1 MKRHVAAYGV
11 TVLVALLLSIFIAYP
26 LGSVLVESFSIS
38 GPLPLPEL
46 RQITLDALDK
56 MEPAKR
62 EKSMARWVK
71 KVKPRQ
77 RMEATAAALELI
89 GQPVPWDRKDTFD
102 KQIPAAEKAVADLDV
117 ETRARF
123 DEQFPISVVMLHKR
137 ISLAFKIKSKISK
150 DEFDR
155 LRSGQQSGFGLA
167 HYLSVVTEGRLLKAT
182 RNSLT
187 LALITCVL
195 TTSLAF
201 AIAFGINRG
210 GIVFP
215 VLVRY
220 ATLTPLVSPPVIIA
234 TAAILLFGR
243 NGTFTKE
250 FLDHTLGWIDADV
263 TNLYGF
269 GGVIVAQVLGF
280 LPPAFIIMDNVL
292 SKHDGRVEEAAAS
305 QGANAWQIF
314 LHVTLPLSQPGLIRT
329 FILCFVLSMTD
340 FANPLVI
347 GKDFPVL
354 AGILYDEMT
363 GFQNTELAAAIAVW
377 IIVPAVSI
385 YFLLERI
392 GRRKRFD
399 TGDSSGGPPELPV
412 PRPVKIGLTIVSL
425 MVIGLILLLY
435 GTVILGSFVRL
446 WGVDYTFTLA
456 YYPFGE
462 WVYGKELVEQEI
474 GAGFVSLFQGFQVI
488 WKSLQVAAIAA
499 PLGGLLALVLAY
511 LVERV
516 RPPGSNIMSFVSML
530 PAVLPGVIF
539 GVGYIVA
546 FNFPFGMKELA
557 LTGTM
562 AILVINILF
571 GNIFVGVLAGRA
583 MLQRIDASVD
593 EAAEIL
599 GASLMQRFTRVILPM
614 MYKPALLG
622 TLYVFVHG
630 MTTLSAVFFLISS
643 EHKLAS
649 YAIFMSALEA
659 YFGAACAMSVSILLI
674 VFAVM
679 GAMALFEHHGPVWMR
694 IGARQTNRG

>member
-102 KQIPAAEKAVADLDV
+102 KQIPAAEKAVADLDA

-269 GGVIVAQVLGF
+269 GGVIVAQVFGF

-292 SKHDGRVEEAAAS
+292 SKYDGRVEEAAAS

-354 AGILYDEMT
+354 AGILYDEMV

-474 GAGFVSLFQGFQVI
+474 GAGFVSDFIVGQPI
-488 WKSLQVAAIAA
+488 WKSFQVAAIAA

-516 RPPGSNIMSFVSML
+516 RPPGGNIMSFVSML

-539 GVGYIVA
+539 GVGYIIA

-643 EHKLAS
+643 DHKLAS

>member
-1 MKRHVAAYGV
+1 MKRHFAGYSA
-11 TVLVALLLSIFIAYP
+11 TVLVALLLSVFIAYP
-26 LGSVLVESFSIS
+26 LGSVLVESFSVS

-46 RQITLDALDK
+46 RQITLNALDK
-56 MEPAKR
+56 MEPEER

-77 RMEATAAALELI
+77 RMESTAAALELI
-89 GQPVPWDRKDTFD
+89 GQPVTWDRMIAFD
-102 KQIPAAEKAVADLDV
+102 KQIPAANKAVADLNA
-117 ETRARF
+117 ETRVRF

-137 ISLAFKIKSKISK
+137 ISLAFKIKKKISK

-155 LRSGQQSGFGLA
+155 LRSGEQSGFGLT
-167 HYLSVVTEGRLLKAT
+167 HYISVVTDSRLVKAA

-187 LALITCVL
+187 LALIACVM

-210 GIVFP
+210 GIAYP
-215 VLVRY
+215 VLARY

-234 TAAILLFGR
+234 TAAVLLFGR
-243 NGTFTKE
+243 NGAFTKG
-250 FLDHTLGWIDADV
+250 FLDQTLGWIDADV

-269 GGVIVAQVLGF
+269 GGVIVAQVFGF

-305 QGANAWQIF
+305 QGANAWEIF
-314 LHVTLPLSQPGLIRT
+314 SRITLPLSQPGLIRT

-340 FANPLVI
+340 FANPMVI

-354 AGILYDEMT
+354 AGILYDEIT

-377 IIVPAVSI
+377 ILVPAISI
-385 YFLLERI
+385 YFLLERM

-399 TGDSSGGPPELPV
+399 TGASTGGPPELTV
-412 PRPVKIGLTIVSL
+412 PWPVKIGLTTVSL
-425 MVIGLILLLY
+425 LVIGLIVVLY
-435 GTVILGSFVRL
+435 GSVVVGSFVRL
-446 WGVDYTFTLA
+446 WGFDYTFTLA
-456 YYPFGE
+456 HYMSE
-462 WVYGKELVEQEI
+462 EAVS
-474 GAGFVSLFQGFQVI
+474 GFVSEWVGVQVI

-499 PLGGLLALVLAY
+499 PMGGFLALVLAY

-516 RPPGSNIMSFVSML
+516 HPPGGNIMSFVSML

-539 GVGYIVA
+539 GIGYIIA

-557 LTGTM
+557 LTGTT

-583 MLQRIDASVD
+583 VLQRIDASVD

-599 GASLMQRFTRVILPM
+599 GASLVQRFTRVILPM
-614 MYKPALLG
+614 MYKAALLG

-630 MTTLSAVFFLISS
+630 MTTLSAVVFLMSPDN
-643 EHKLAS
+643 KLAS
-649 YAIFMSALEA
+649 FGIFSSAIAS
-659 YFGAACAMSVSILLI
+659 YYGAACAMSVSILLI
-674 VFAVM
+674 VFTVM
-679 GAMALFEHHGPVWMR
+679 GAMALLEHHGPVWMR
-694 IGARQTNRG
+694 MGTRQTIRGGKVT

>member
-102 KQIPAAEKAVADLDV
+102 KQIPAAEKAVADLDA

-167 HYLSVVTEGRLLKAT
+167 HYLSVVTERRLLKAT

-234 TAAILLFGR
+234 MAAILLFGR

-269 GGVIVAQVLGF
+269 GGVIVAQVFGF

-354 AGILYDEMT
+354 AGILYDEMV

-446 WGVDYTFTLA
+446 WGIDYTLTLA

-462 WVYGKELVEQEI
+462 WVYGKELIEQELSD
-474 GAGFVSLFQGFQVI
+474 GFVSEFRGFQVI

-516 RPPGSNIMSFVSML
+516 RPPGGNIMSFVSML

-539 GVGYIVA
+539 GVGYIIA

-643 EHKLAS
+643 DHKLAS

-659 YFGAACAMSVSILLI
+659 YFGAACALSVSILLI

>member
-89 GQPVPWDRKDTFD
+89 GQPVPWDRKNAFD
-102 KQIPAAEKAVADLDV
+102 KQIPAAEKAVADLDA

-167 HYLSVVTEGRLLKAT
+167 HYLSVVTERRLLKAA

-215 VLVRY
+215 TLVRY

-243 NGTFTKE
+243 NGAFTKG
-250 FLDHTLGWIDADV
+250 FLDQTLGWIDADV

-269 GGVIVAQVLGF
+269 G
-280 LPPAFIIMDNVL
+280 
-292 SKHDGRVEEAAAS
+292 
-305 QGANAWQIF
+305 
-314 LHVTLPLSQPGLIRT
+314 
-329 FILCFVLSMTD
+329 
-340 FANPLVI
+340 
-347 GKDFPVL
+347 
-354 AGILYDEMT
+354 AG
-363 GFQNTELAAAIAVW
+363 
-377 IIVPAVSI
+377 
-385 YFLLERI
+385 
-392 GRRKRFD
+392 
-399 TGDSSGGPPELPV
+399 
-412 PRPVKIGLTIVSL
+412 
-425 MVIGLILLLY
+425 
-435 GTVILGSFVRL
+435 
-446 WGVDYTFTLA
+446 
-456 YYPFGE
+456 
-462 WVYGKELVEQEI
+462 
-474 GAGFVSLFQGFQVI
+474 GAG
-488 WKSLQVAAIAA
+488 
-499 PLGGLLALVLAY
+499 
-511 LVERV
+511 R
-516 RPPGSNIMSFVSML
+516 
-530 PAVLPGVIF
+530 
-539 GVGYIVA
+539 
-546 FNFPFGMKELA
+546 
-557 LTGTM
+557 
-562 AILVINILF
+562 
-571 GNIFVGVLAGRA
+571 
-583 MLQRIDASVD
+583 
-593 EAAEIL
+593 
-599 GASLMQRFTRVILPM
+599 
-614 MYKPALLG
+614 
-622 TLYVFVHG
+622 
-630 MTTLSAVFFLISS
+630 SA
-643 EHKLAS
+643 
-649 YAIFMSALEA
+649 
-659 YFGAACAMSVSILLI
+659 
-674 VFAVM
+674 
-679 GAMALFEHHGPVWMR
+679 R
-694 IGARQTNRG
+694 T

>member
-11 TVLVALLLSIFIAYP
+11 TVLVALLLSVFIAYP

-38 GPLPLPEL
+38 GPLPLPKL

-62 EKSMARWVK
+62 EKSMALWLK

-89 GQPVPWDRKDTFD
+89 GRPVPWDRKIAFD
-102 KQIPAAEKAVADLDV
+102 KQIPAADKAVADLDT

-137 ISLAFKIKSKISK
+137 ISLAFKIKKKIST
-150 DEFDR
+150 DEFDS
-155 LRSGQQSGFGLA
+155 LRSGEQSGFGLT
-167 HYLSVVTEGRLLKAT
+167 HYISVVTDSRLVKAA

-187 LALITCVL
+187 LALIACVL

-210 GIVFP
+210 GIAFP
-215 VLVRY
+215 TLARY
-220 ATLTPLVSPPVIIA
+220 ATLTPLVSPPVMIA
-234 TAAILLFGR
+234 TAAILMFGR
-243 NGTFTKE
+243 NGAFTKGL
-250 FLDHTLGWIDADV
+250 LDQTLGWIDADV

-269 GGVIVAQVLGF
+269 GGVIVAQVFGF

-292 SKHDGRVEEAAAS
+292 SKYDGRVEEAAAS
-305 QGANAWQIF
+305 QGASAWEIF
-314 LHVTLPLSQPGLIRT
+314 SRITLPLSQPGLIRT

-340 FANPLVI
+340 FANPMVI
-347 GKDFPVL
+347 GRDFPVL
-354 AGILYDEMT
+354 AGILYDEII

-377 IIVPAVSI
+377 IIVPAISI

-399 TGDSSGGPPELPV
+399 TGNSTGGPPELPV
-412 PRPVKIGLTIVSL
+412 PLSVKIGLTTISL
-425 MVIGLILLLY
+425 LVIGLIVVLY
-435 GTVILGSFVRL
+435 GSVVVGSFVRL
-446 WGVDYTFTLA
+446 WGFDYTFTID
-456 YYPFGE
+456 YYTSTDAVP
-462 WVYGKELVEQEI
+462 
-474 GAGFVSLFQGFQVI
+474 GFVSQWEGVQVI

-499 PLGGLLALVLAY
+499 PMGGLLALVLAY

-516 RPPGSNIMSFVSML
+516 HPPGGNIMSFVAML

-539 GVGYIVA
+539 GIGYIIA
-546 FNFPFGMKELA
+546 FNYPFGMKELA

-583 MLQRIDASVD
+583 VLQRIDASVD

-614 MYKPALLG
+614 MYKAALLG

-630 MTTLSAVFFLISS
+630 MTTLSAVIFLMGPD
-643 EHKLAS
+643 HKLAS
-649 YAIFMSALEA
+649 YGIFSNAISSF
-659 YFGAACAMSVSILLI
+659 YGVACAMSVSILLI
-674 VFAVM
+674 VFTVM
-679 GAMALFEHHGPVWMR
+679 GAMALLERHGPVWMR
-694 IGARQTNRG
+694 IGTRQTIRGGQ

>member
-11 TVLVALLLSIFIAYP
+11 TVLVALLLGVFIAYP
-26 LGSVLVESFSIS
+26 LGSVLVESFSVS
-38 GPLPLPEL
+38 NPLPLPEL
-46 RQITLDALDK
+46 REMTLDALDE
-56 MEPAKR
+56 MEPENR
-62 EKSMARWVK
+62 EKTFTRWVRK
-71 KVKPRQ
+71 AKPRQ

-89 GQPVPWDRKDTFD
+89 GQPVTWDRKAAFD
-102 KQIPAAEKAVADLDV
+102 KQIPAAEKAVAALDA

-123 DEQFPISVVMLHKR
+123 DEQYPISVVMLHKR

-150 DEFDR
+150 AEFDR
-155 LRSGQQSGFGLA
+155 LRSGLRRGFGLA
-167 HYLSVVTEGRLLKAT
+167 HYLSVVTERRLIKAA

-187 LALITCVL
+187 LALITCIL

-210 GIVFP
+210 GIAFP
-215 VLVRY
+215 VFVRY

-243 NGTFTKE
+243 NGAFTKE
-250 FLDHTLGWIDADV
+250 FLDQTLGWIDADT

-269 GGVIVAQVLGF
+269 SGVIVAQVFGF

-292 SKHDGRVEEAAAS
+292 SKYDGRVEEAAAS
-305 QGANAWQIF
+305 QGADAWQIF
-314 LHVTLPLSQPGLIRT
+314 RHVTLPLSQPGLIRT

-354 AGILYDEMT
+354 AGILYDEIT
-363 GFQNTELAAAIAVW
+363 GFQNTELAAAIAMW

-385 YFLLERI
+385 YFLLESI
-392 GRRKRFD
+392 GRRKRYD
-399 TGDSSGGPPELPV
+399 TGNSTGGPPELPV
-412 PRPVKIGLTIVSL
+412 PRPVKIGLTLVSL
-425 MVIGLILLLY
+425 AVISFILLLY
-435 GTVILGSFVRL
+435 GTVIVGSFVRL
-446 WGVDYTFTLA
+446 WGIDYTFTLD
-456 YYPFGE
+456 YYTS
-462 WVYGKELVEQEI
+462 KESV
-474 GAGFVSLFQGFQVI
+474 AGFVSEWVGVQVI

-499 PLGGLLALVLAY
+499 PLGGLLALVLSY

-516 RPPGSNIMSFVSML
+516 RPPGASIMSFVSML

-539 GVGYIVA
+539 GIGYIIA
-546 FNFPFGMKELA
+546 FNFPFGMEELA

-583 MLQRIDASVD
+583 LLQRIDASVD

-599 GASLMQRFTRVILPM
+599 GASLIQRFTRVILPM
-614 MYKPALLG
+614 MYKAALLG

-630 MTTLSAVFFLISS
+630 MTTLSAVIFLMSPDN
-643 EHKLAS
+643 KLAS
-649 YAIFMSALEA
+649 YGIFSTAIGS
-659 YFGAACAMSVSILLI
+659 YYGAACAMSVSILLI

-679 GAMALFEHHGPVWMR
+679 GVMALFEHHGPVWMR
-694 IGARQTNRG
+694 IGNRQPNRGTVT

>member
-1 MKRHVAAYGV
+1 MKRHVAAYGA
-11 TVLVALLLSIFIAYP
+11 TVLVALLLGVFIAYP
-26 LGSVLVESFSIS
+26 LSAVLVESFSVS
-38 GPLPLPEL
+38 NPLPLPEL
-46 RQITLDALDK
+46 REMTLDALDK
-56 MEPAKR
+56 LEPANRK
-62 EKSMARWVK
+62 KTVARWVK
-71 KVKPRQ
+71 KAKPRQ

-89 GQPVPWDRKDTFD
+89 GQPVTWDRQTAFD
-102 KQIPAAEKAVADLDV
+102 KQIPAAERAVADLDA
-117 ETRARF
+117 ETRARY
-123 DEQFPISVVMLHKR
+123 DEQYPIALVMLHKR

-155 LRSGQQSGFGLA
+155 LRSGLRSGFGFD
-167 HYLSVVTEGRLLKAT
+167 HYLSVVTEARLIKAA

-187 LALITCVL
+187 LALIASAL

-215 VLVRY
+215 VFVRY

-234 TAAILLFGR
+234 MAAILLFGR
-243 NGTFTKE
+243 NGAFTKG
-250 FLDHTLGWIDADV
+250 FLDQTLGWIDADV

-269 GGVIVAQVLGF
+269 GGIVVAQVFGF

-292 SKHDGRVEEAAAS
+292 SKYDGRVEEAAAS

-314 LHVTLPLSQPGLIRT
+314 RYVTLPLSQPGLIRT

-347 GKDFPVL
+347 GKDTPVL
-354 AGILYDEMT
+354 AGILYDEIT
-363 GFQNTELAAAIAVW
+363 GFQNTELAAALAVW
-377 IIVPAVSI
+377 IIVPAISI
-385 YFLLERI
+385 YFILERI

-399 TGDSSGGPPELPV
+399 TGDAMGGPPDLRV
-412 PRPVKIGLTIVSL
+412 PPSVKIGLTIVSL
-425 MVIGLILLLY
+425 VVIGMILLLY
-435 GTVILGSFVRL
+435 GTVIVGSFVRL
-446 WGVDYTFTLA
+446 WGIDYTFTLDH
-456 YYPFGE
+456 YTS
-462 WVYGKELVEQEI
+462 KETVP
-474 GAGFVSLFQGFQVI
+474 GFVSEWEGVQVV
-488 WKSLQVAAIAA
+488 WKSLKVAAIAA
-499 PLGGLLALVLAY
+499 PLGGLLALVLSY

-516 RPPGSNIMSFVSML
+516 HPPGGNIMSFVSML
-530 PAVLPGVIF
+530 PAIVPGVIF
-539 GVGYIVA
+539 GIGYIIA

-583 MLQRIDASVD
+583 MLQRLDASVD

-599 GASLMQRFTRVILPM
+599 GASLAQRFTRVILPM
-614 MYKPALLG
+614 MYKAALLG

-630 MTTLSAVFFLISS
+630 MTTLSAVVFLISPGN
-643 EHKLAS
+643 KLAS
-649 YAIFMSALEA
+649 WAILDNAMGSYYGSAS
-659 YFGAACAMSVSILLI
+659 AMSVSILLI

-679 GAMALFEHHGPVWMR
+679 GSMALFEHYGPAWMR
-694 IGARQTNRG
+694 FGVSQSGRG

>member
-11 TVLVALLLSIFIAYP
+11 TVLVALLVSVFIAYP

-89 GQPVPWDRKDTFD
+89 GQPVPWDRKNTFD
-102 KQIPAAEKAVADLDV
+102 DQIPAAEKAVADLDA

-167 HYLSVVTEGRLLKAT
+167 HYLSVVTERRLLKAA

-195 TTSLAF
+195 ATSLAF

-215 VLVRY
+215 VFVRY

-243 NGTFTKE
+243 NGAFTKE

-269 GGVIVAQVLGF
+269 GGVIVAQVFGF

-292 SKHDGRVEEAAAS
+292 SKYDGRVEEAAAS

-314 LHVTLPLSQPGLIRT
+314 RHVTLPLSQPGLIRA

-354 AGILYDEMT
+354 AGILYDEMV

-377 IIVPAVSI
+377 IILPAISI

-399 TGDSSGGPPELPV
+399 TGDSSGEPPELPV

-435 GTVILGSFVRL
+435 GTVIVGSFVRL

-456 YYPFGE
+456 YYTLGE
-462 WVYGKELVEQEI
+462 SVSAQELIEQEI
-474 GAGFVSLFQGFQVI
+474 GAGFVSEWQGLQVI
-488 WKSLQVAAIAA
+488 WKSLKVAAIAA

-516 RPPGSNIMSFVSML
+516 RPPGGNILSFVSLL

-571 GNIFVGVLAGRA
+571 ANIFVGVLAGRA

-599 GASLMQRFTRVILPM
+599 SASLMQRFTRVILPM
-614 MYKPALLG
+614 MYKAALLG

-630 MTTLSAVFFLISS
+630 MTTLAAVFFLISPGN
-643 EHKLAS
+643 KLAS
-649 YAIFMSALEA
+649 YAIFTNALGSYYGE
-659 YFGAACAMSVSILLI
+659 ACAMSVSILLI

-679 GAMALFEHHGPVWMR
+679 GAMALFEHYGPVWMR